1 MIRDPGRNAKVP
13 IRMWQCAGCRYHN
26 WPTRNSCRLCEAK
39 KVEGALLVEE
49 LWNRSLVPTDC
60 LAGNA
65 RAGGDGGC
73 ISTGSGPK
81 GSGKVG
87 TGKAAQPTGRSV
99 LPSGRGEG
107 REGGGLGD
115 PRRGSPGVL
124 DGGKG
129 RKRKGSALGTAASEN
144 ARTGGRDGKGGVR
157 EKGVSEG
164 ARVEGKKGKGE
175 GGEGGGV
182 MLPPERE
189 FVRPAKTRESLVRE
203 VEAIEHRMA
212 ATAARDGTAGAVAQ
226 LQKEKEELEKS
237 MRVAG
242 GKTKRTLLFGIK
254 NEEELQERSDRA
266 IERCRARIRER
277 EEQIKEIQE
286 GIRQDTI
293 LLERHKQRGQVAAQR
308 LAFLTVQKV
317 GESLLVDFIEKVRVA
332 ATVIKGSND
341 DRLQALEDFLEAMLP
356 STQSFHIGEDDGN
369 STVAGMD
376 AGGRQDEED
385 IDLFDEERRQ
395 EIVVARARLAEE
407 QRRLEQAIDGAFKNK
422 QCKRRCGEDQSK
434 EARDEE
440 MLEEDVAA
448 LTPEQAADLFRQRIK
463 EAEAHLHQLERSGR
477 KEIIPVV
484 ASNSAGASGEGNT
497 GKGRGADQEEG
508 KRVKKTKCSTRKARS
523 GAKRRKLVK
532 TLRRKRGQRNGEG
545 RRRRHGPRCA
555 ECREDQGGGMTG
567 EMRRRGKAREGRSPG
582 GRKEKAIVK
591 KASKRGCRRSF
602 RWNSSGST
610 RGSGEVMRRRRKHSV
625 CGTKYASMAKQ
636 IRKWRIKKDCSSSR
650 RRSSGKNSSWCASW
664 EWCGRMRQKWKKEGR
679 SRTSEAGA
687 SLGGSTCNHSP
698 LDSFRED
705 CAKEGKK
712 NNGCVIEASFAHCE
726 KDLEKEGRDGGR

>member
-1 MIRDPGRNAKVP
+1 M
-13 IRMWQCAGCRYHN
+13 
-26 WPTRNSCRLCEAK
+26 
-39 KVEGALLVEE
+39 VEE

-73 ISTGSGPK
+73 IGTGSGPK

-115 PRRGSPGVL
+115 PRRSSPGVL

-129 RKRKGSALGTAASEN
+129 GKRKGSALETAASGS
-144 ARTGGRDGKGGVR
+144 ARAGGRDGKGGVR

-212 ATAARDGTAGAVAQ
+212 ATAARDGSAGAVAQ
-226 LQKEKEELEKS
+226 LQKEKEDLEKS

-341 DRLQALEDFLEAMLP
+341 DRLQPLEDFLEAMLP

-463 EAEAHLHQLERSGR
+463 EAEAHLHQVERFGR

-497 GKGRGADQEEG
+497 GKGRGAEQEEG
-508 KRVKKTKCSTRKARS
+508 KRDKKDEVQHKEGEERGEKADI
-523 GAKRRKLVK
+523 
-532 TLRRKRGQRNGEG
+532 GQDIAPQERPEE
-545 RRRRHGPRCA
+545 R
-555 ECREDQGGGMTG
+555 
-567 EMRRRGKAREGRSPG
+567 
-582 GRKEKAIVK
+582 GRKEEEEARPQ
-591 KASKRGCRRSF
+591 ARRMPRRS
-602 RWNSSGST
+602 RWSDDG
-610 RGSGEVMRRRRKHSV
+610 GDVAEGEGARWKEPRREEGKGHSEEDQQAGLQEIVPMELERKHEGKWRSDAAEKEAQ
-625 CGTKYASMAKQ
+625 CLRDQ
-636 IRKWRIKKDCSSSR
+636 IRIN
-650 RRSSGKNSSWCASW
+650 G
-664 EWCGRMRQKWKKEGR
+664 
-679 SRTSEAGA
+679 EANQEMA
-687 SLGGSTCNHSP
+687 YQERLQQQQ
-698 LDSFRED
+698 
-705 CAKEGKK
+705 
-712 NNGCVIEASFAHCE
+712 
-726 KDLEKEGRDGGR
+726 EKELRQELQRVRKLGMVRAHAAEMEKRRTKPY